1 MHNVFLFLRR
11 FSVLIAFFILQIIS
25 LYFLFS
31 YNKYHRARGLGMAG
45 EITSYFNGKYKLVND
60 FFKMKEENKR
70 IHAMNDSLMNL
81 LNRNFISVDSTGI
94 VRTDSARIDTAGK
107 TRHFFWRNAQVL
119 YATVSSDKNYLQIN
133 KGSASGIKEDMGVL
147 SSNGGIV
154 GKVVNVGT
162 NFSQVMTLLN
172 VINKL
177 SVQMKRTGTSGMLSW
192 DGKTP
197 TELTLNGIPKTDSIK
212 RGDTV
217 LTGNYSLSYP
227 SEQLVGTVV
236 RVLKDGA
243 TNFLILKIK
252 PTASFGSLQH
262 VFVVENLNLNEQ
274 KALDNETRKIIDKS
288 QSPK

>member
-1 MHNVFLFLRR
+1 MRNVFLFLRR
-11 FSVLIAFFILQIIS
+11 FSVFIAFIILQIIS

-31 YNKYHRARGLGMAG
+31 YNKFHRARGLGIAG
-45 EITSYFNGKYKLVND
+45 GITSYFNGKYKSVDD

-81 LNRNFISVDSTGI
+81 LNQNFVSLDSLG
-94 VRTDSARIDTAGK
+94 VVKTDSAKIDTTGK
-107 TRHFFWRNAQVL
+107 ARQFYWRNAQVL
-119 YATVSSDKNYLQIN
+119 YSTVNSDKNYLQIN

-147 SSNGGIV
+147 ASNGGLV

-162 NFSQVMTLLN
+162 NFSQVMTLLH

-197 TELTLNGIPKTDSIK
+197 LELTLNGIPKTDSIR

-227 SEQLVGTVV
+227 AGQIVGTVA

-243 TNFLILKIK
+243 TNFLILKVR
-252 PTASFGSLQH
+252 PTADFGSLQH
-262 VFVVENLNLNEQ
+262 VFVVENLHYSEQ
-274 KALDNETRKIIDKS
+274 KALDEGTKRLIER
-288 QSPK
+288 SPVTK